1 MIHTM
6 EKKKEATLLYTL
18 EGAKDHKQKL
28 RDQREKRFWKIV
40 ELPCG
45 FKATL
50 NRLTKDELD
59 QIRRNYQFK
68 GISSLKKAEM
78 ASELARLIPLTF
90 QNIIVTLDQR
100 RYDLIETIVKHSGMT
115 AARGLS
121 VSTIEVFMNYS
132 ILFPGIYED
141 NKVLFMPE
149 ELMHR
154 FEQRDGGELKKI
166 VQRNTEWIQLAH
178 GLLHYF
184 GVMDACRM
192 VDKIEM
198 LTGQHID
205 QSDFMNVMVFA
216 CDFYG
221 QARLSGYGFQDSRVF
236 DAEKIVDE
244 YRMRPDVED
253 YPFTRKQL
261 MKAADRDYVDQT
273 PEMNRFIHFLLSYYQ
288 LSEKKINE
296 LTVRII
302 AIIQTDENPSKVI
315 QFLQSQ
321 MTFPSFDFVQQLLVE
336 VTEVYNHTRQWRLKA
351 HMPHELFQK
360 EKRHLKPVSDQ
371 LVAPFRSKSSVN
383 TDQANHHKVGRNDPC
398 PCGSGKKYKK
408 CCGR

>member
-1 MIHTM
+1 MINTM
-6 EKKKEATLLYTL
+6 DKKTKGTLLHAL
-18 EGAKDHKQKL
+18 EGAKSHTQKL
-28 RDQREKRFWKIV
+28 RDRREKQLWKPV
-40 ELPCG
+40 ELPCS

-50 NRLTKDELD
+50 NRLTKNELD
-59 QIRRNYQFK
+59 EMRRIYQFK
-68 GISSLKKAEM
+68 GLSALKKVELV
-78 ASELARLIPLTF
+78 SEIARLVPLTF
-90 QNIIVTLDQR
+90 QNIIDTLDQH

-141 NKVLFMPE
+141 TKVLFMPD

-184 GVMDACRM
+184 GVMDAWRM
-192 VDKIEM
+192 VDKIET

-205 QSDFMNVMVFA
+205 RSDFMNVMVFA

-221 QARLSGYGFQDSRVF
+221 QARFSTYGFQDSRVF

-244 YRMRPDVED
+244 YRMRPEVED

-261 MKAADRDYVDQT
+261 MKAADPDYVDRT
-273 PEMNRFIHFLLSYYQ
+273 PEMNHLLQFLLNNYQ
-288 LSEKKINE
+288 LSKQEINE
-296 LTVRII
+296 LGVQIS
-302 AIIQTDENPSKVI
+302 AIIQSDANPSQVI
-315 QFLQSQ
+315 QFLQTR
-321 MTFPSFDFVQQLLVE
+321 MEFPSFEFVQELLVE
-336 VTEVYNHTRQWRLKA
+336 LTEVYNHTRQWVLKG

-360 EKRHLKPVSDQ
+360 EKRHLKPVPDQ
-371 LVAPFRSKSSVN
+371 SVVPFRSKSPVN
-383 TDQANHHKVGRNDPC
+383 SSLANHHKVGRNDLC